1 MGNILV
7 TVINVLYW
15 ALFALIL
22 ARIVLSWVKIGSYE
36 IRDLIFRIT
45 DPIIEPIRRI
55 LPPMS
60 GLDFSPF
67 IVLILAQLLRVVLID
82 VVGRL

>member
-1 MGNILV
+1 MGDILV

-22 ARIVLSWVKIGSYE
+22 ARIVLSWVRIGSYE

-82 VVGRL
+82 VVNRL

>member
-1 MGNILV
+1 MGDILV

-22 ARIVLSWVKIGSYE
+22 ARIVLSWVRIGSYE

-82 VVGRL
+82 VVNWL

>member
-1 MGNILV
+1 MGDILV
-7 TVINVLYW
+7 MVINVLYW

-22 ARIVLSWVKIGSYE
+22 ARIVLSWVSIGSLE
-36 IRDLIFRIT
+36 IRVLIYRIT

-60 GLDFSPF
+60 GFDFSPF

>member
-1 MGNILV
+1 MGDILV

-22 ARIVLSWVKIGSYE
+22 ARIVLSWVRIGSYE

-67 IVLILAQLLRVVLID
+67 IVLILAQLLRVVLIN
-82 VVGRL
+82 VVNRL